1 MLADVI
7 TRTCTRMLRCPYWT
21 SIPPM
26 GAIFWPYRFPRQFGG
41 EGQNFCSHALLTLH
55 VTLTASVKDD
65 KKERGQGHSLP
76 SPTEALDTND
86 INQVRAQE
94 KRKKEK
100 KENFDKDVYT
110 AWPNGMSQRKWIET
124 KKKPN
129 RSRSGNLF
137 SCCLASLLFL
147 CDIPFGHAVVLLD
160 VNL

>member
-1 MLADVI
+1 
-7 TRTCTRMLRCPYWT
+7 
-21 SIPPM
+21 M
-26 GAIFWPYRFPRQFGG
+26 GAIFLPYRFPRQFGG

-100 KENFDKDVYT
+100 KRISTKMFILR
-110 AWPNGMSQRKWIET
+110 GQMGCRK
-124 KKKPN
+124 
-129 RSRSGNLF
+129 GNE
-137 SCCLASLLFL
+137 
-147 CDIPFGHAVVLLD
+147 
-160 VNL
+160 